1 MPVDEVPETCEN
13 KQVRVVA
20 FGAMGWRNGM
30 EDAHITNLD
39 LGDGNM
45 LFAVFDGHLGDEVA
59 LYVKENFCDVLLKRQ
74 AYKDKDYRKA
84 LIETFFELDKMIDE
98 VKVQIL
104 KKINFPGQAET
115 VAGCTATV
123 LLVTPTELICA
134 NAGDSR
140 TVLSSK
146 KTAIEMSHDH
156 KPDHAKEKERIE
168 KAGGYVDNGRV
179 NGNLAVSRAIGDLF
193 FKRTEN
199 VSQPEMAVSAMPDF
213 EVRKRD
219 KQSDEF
225 IVLACDGIWDCK
237 SSQEFVDIVHNVIYK
252 DDFE

>member
-1 MPVDEVPETCEN
+1 M
-13 KQVRVVA
+13 
-20 FGAMGWRNGM
+20 
-30 EDAHITNLD
+30 
-39 LGDGNM
+39 
-45 LFAVFDGHLGDEVA
+45 
-59 LYVKENFCDVLLKRQ
+59 LLKRQ